1 MQSLCVNS
9 ASNDLIT
16 HGLYENGS
24 RELAGE
30 NWANV
35 RASCSRRSHP
45 RVQLVLEMYGKVR
58 SSSTS
63 VKEALQKY
71 M

>member
-45 RVQLVLEMYGKVR
+45 RVQLVLEMKVR
-58 SSSTS
+58 SSSTC